1 MIFEHKVKARINI
14 ILSINE
20 ALQRNYQHR
29 WHFFYPVKIQ
39 IHGRSNGLHNV
50 YTIML
55 GGFRGHAPLDK

>member
-1 MIFEHKVKARINI
+1 MKHFNETINTGGIF
-14 ILSINE
+14 LSS
-20 ALQRNYQHR
+20 
-29 WHFFYPVKIQ
+29 KIQ